1 MYLYITFIILMFSTR
16 VESVSLL
23 IKNYTVTWNSSVIL
37 KDVDNNTMN
46 NLGEWA
52 AYLVNTTVCP
62 NTNVTLCMINPHLL
76 PNKTDNRTNNTRI
89 SQCLN
94 MTTFICNTTLQI
106 TNITNETHTD
116 YMLTRYRNCTN
127 GDNSNENTEP
137 EYTQFHLEF
146 TMTTLPPTTVL
157 PTTAI
162 ETTTSGYTTTSASSD
177 LELSK
182 SFSMASISIP
192 IIVFAGGGLLLGLG
206 YYACTQGWYPCRTE
220 TTSSTQTER
229 LLS

>member
-1 MYLYITFIILMFSTR
+1 MYLYITFIILMFFSPR
-16 VESVSLL
+16 GESVSLL
-23 IKNYTVTWNSSVIL
+23 IKNHTMTWGSSVTL
-37 KDVDNNTMN
+37 TDVDNNTMN

-52 AYLVNTTVCP
+52 AYLVNTTACP

-76 PNKTDNRTNNTRI
+76 PNGTDTRTNKTRI
-89 SQCLN
+89 SECLN
-94 MTTFICNTTLQI
+94 TTTFICNKTLQI

-127 GDNSNENTEP
+127 GDSNGNTEP
-137 EYTQFHLEF
+137 EYTQFHLDF

-157 PTTAI
+157 PTT
-162 ETTTSGYTTTSASSD
+162 ETTTSGYATSASA
-177 LELSK
+177 LELSE

-192 IIVFAGGGLLLGLG
+192 TMVFAGGGLLLFGLA
-206 YYACTQGWYPCRTE
+206 YCAYTQGWYPCRVK
-220 TTSSTQTER
+220 TTSSTQTQR

>member
-1 MYLYITFIILMFSTR
+1 MHFYITFIILTFSPCG
-16 VESVSLL
+16 ESVSLL
-23 IKNYTVTWNSSVIL
+23 IKNHTVTWDSSVIL

-76 PNKTDNRTNNTRI
+76 PNKTDNRTNTTRI

-127 GDNSNENTEP
+127 GDHSNENTEP

-157 PTTAI
+157 LTTTM
-162 ETTTSGYTTTSASSD
+162 ETTTSEYTATSTPLA
-177 LELSK
+177 LELSE
-182 SFSMASISIP
+182 SFYMASIGIP
-192 IIVFAGGGLLLGLG
+192 AMIFVGGGLLFGLC
-206 YYACTQGWYPCRTE
+206 YYAYIQGWCSCRTR
-220 TTSSTQTER
+220 TTSSAHTER